1 MDMIFTYLQDSLIA
15 LAAAAVCAVI
25 ALAALWKLV
34 GDLRGGSSTLKCVW
48 NKDAFQPQEGETRW
62 LCATCGASS
71 SAAGVKPPVSCHM
84 GELQQAS

>member
-1 MDMIFTYLQDSLIA
+1 MDMIFAYLQDSMIA

-34 GDLRGGSSTLKCVW
+34 SDLRGSSASLKCVW
-48 NKDAFQPQEGETRW
+48 NKDAYQPQEGETRW

-71 SAAGVKPPVSCHM
+71 SATGIKPPVGCRM
-84 GELQQAS
+84 AELQQAS